1 MWRPTR
7 EKGDKGYLGRGS
19 KVTYWS
25 FCGGILTPSLSLS
38 CIFKGEKG
46 ICAVHQSKVSSAH
59 KISEEKHWNTTGYPS
74 ADLLHLLVL
83 ILIEG
88 LCLTNW
94 FCSLPKKQGSESF
107 HIFALGRHHC
117 DVAFLWECLC
127 RLISLTKQRNG
138 TRSLVAASA
147 LTLPKPASTSKH
159 SAAVNLLFGAGA
171 ATYSTY
177 FQGFPLPWNSKL
189 TLLPM

>member
-7 EKGDKGYLGRGS
+7 KKGDKGYLGAFFFLS
-19 KVTYWS
+19 DLLVILW
-25 FCGGILTPSLSLS
+25 GILTPSLSLS

-46 ICAVHQSKVSSAH
+46 ICAVNQTKVSSAH

-74 ADLLHLLVL
+74 ADPHLMML

-94 FCSLPKKQGSESF
+94 FCSLLKKQGSELF

-117 DVAFLWECLC
+117 NVAFLWEHLC

-138 TRSLVAASA
+138 TRSLVCCFSSNFAKACQQVQTFRSRKS
-147 LTLPKPASTSKH
+147 LIWSWSRHKQHLFSKVFLYLET
-159 SAAVNLLFGAGA
+159 VN
-171 ATYSTY
+171 
-177 FQGFPLPWNSKL
+177 
-189 TLLPM
+189 